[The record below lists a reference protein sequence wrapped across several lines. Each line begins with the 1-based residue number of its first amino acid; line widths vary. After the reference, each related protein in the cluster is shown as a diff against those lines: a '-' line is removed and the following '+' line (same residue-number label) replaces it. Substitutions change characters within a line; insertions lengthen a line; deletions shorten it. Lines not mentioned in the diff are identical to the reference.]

1 MAFAVVAAV
10 AAGASAI
17 STYQQ
22 GQAQA
27 SQYRIQAQQAQL
39 QGRQNAL
46 NYNMQAN
53 QIFERQLRLAA
64 TIRARAAAGG
74 IDPMTGSPLTLDQMN
89 SMRAGKEMQIS
100 MENAQ
105 LAISGG
111 LAQSQALYAAADTTE
126 ATSLLSAIGQA
137 GMSYLQYQNLKTPS
151 APSTSSPSSGTS
163 GTFTA
168 PERNYFGTR
177 PNIESMGG
185 GAGIFS
191 TMDSGPPRLG
201 ISYSTS
207 PQLRGMY

>member
-1 MAFAVVAAV
+1 MSFAVVAAV

-17 STYQQ
+17 STIQQ

-53 QIFERQLRLAA
+53 QIFERQLRLAG
-64 TIRARAAAGG
+64 TISARAAAGG
-74 IDPMTGSPLTLDQMN
+74 VDPFTGSPLTLEQMN
-89 SMRAGKEMQIS
+89 AMRAGKEMQIS

-105 LAISGG
+105 LAVAGG

-126 ATSLLSAIGQA
+126 AMSLFKAIGHA
-137 GMSYLQYQNLKTPS
+137 GTSYSQYQQVKTPS
-151 APSTSSPSSGTS
+151 APTPSSEPS

-185 GAGIFS
+185 GSGVFS
-191 TMDSGPPRLG
+191 TMDSGSPRLG

-207 PQLRGMY
+207 PRLRGMY

>member
-1 MAFAVVAAV
+1 MSFAVVAAV

-17 STYQQ
+17 STIQQ

-53 QIFERQLRLAA
+53 QILERQLRLAG

-74 IDPMTGSPLTLDQMN
+74 VDPFTGSPLTLEQMN
-89 SMRAGKEMQIS
+89 AMRAGKEMQIS

-105 LAISGG
+105 LAVAGG

-126 ATSLLSAIGQA
+126 TMSLFKAFGQA
-137 GMSYLQYQNLKTPS
+137 GTTYLQYQQLKTPTAGSTASDGS
-151 APSTSSPSSGTS
+151 ANPLYQAP
-163 GTFTA
+163 TA
-168 PERNYFGTR
+168 GNLNY
-177 PNIESMGG
+177 MGG
-185 GAGIFS
+185 GFGMRTQLS
-191 TMDSGPPRLG
+191 EPLG
-201 ISYSTS
+201 
-207 PQLRGMY
+207 LRR